1 MQYKQIGNSDLKVSE
16 ICLGT
21 MTFGQQNS
29 LEDAC
34 QQLDFAV
41 DRGVNFIDAAEM
53 YPVPAKAETY
63 GRTEEYIGQW
73 LSGQQRD
80 RFVIATKVAGPTR
93 SMSWIRSAERQVD
106 RPNIEQAV
114 NDSLQRLQTDYID
127 LYQIHWP
134 DRYVPLF
141 GGDKYDP
148 KNDRET
154 VPIQEQL
161 MVFADLIAAGK
172 IRYLG
177 LSNETPWGVC
187 QFSHLADRLGLPKI
201 VSIQNAYHLLNRE
214 FETALAETCHLEK
227 VGLLPYSP
235 LAFGFL
241 TGKYSQ
247 ETPPNSRIGLFPMFG
262 GRYKK
267 PHVQETLEAYLNVA
281 RKYNLVPAKMA
292 LAFVR
297 SRWFVTST
305 IIGATNLEQLEE
317 NLSSIELELDE
328 EILKEINEIHAQH
341 PNPAP

>member
-1 MQYKQIGNSDLKVSE
+1 MQYKQLGYSELKVSE

-29 LEDAC
+29 LEEAC
-34 QQLDFAV
+34 QQLDYAV
-41 DRGVNFIDAAEM
+41 DRGVNFIDVAEM

-73 LSGQQRD
+73 LSRQQRD
-80 RFVIATKVAGPTR
+80 RLVIATKVAGPTR
-93 SMSWIRSAERQVD
+93 SMSWIRSPERQVD

-114 NDSLQRLQTDYID
+114 NDSLKRLKTDYID

-148 KNDRET
+148 KNERET
-154 VPIQEQL
+154 VSIQDQL
-161 MVFADLIAAGK
+161 TVFADLIAAGK

-177 LSNETPWGVC
+177 VSNETPWGVC
-187 QFSHLADRLGLPKI
+187 QFCHLADRLGLPRI

-214 FETALAETCHLEK
+214 FETALTETCHLEN
-227 VGLLPYSP
+227 VGLLAYSP
-235 LAFGFL
+235 LAFGYL

-262 GRYKK
+262 GRYQKT
-267 PHVQETLEAYLNVA
+267 HVKETLESYINIA
-281 RKYNLVPAKMA
+281 RKYNLIPAQMA

-305 IIGATNLEQLEE
+305 IIGATNLEQLED
-317 NLSSIELELDE
+317 NLSSLEVELDE
-328 EILKEINEIHAQH
+328 KILKEIAEIHAKH

>member
-1 MQYKQIGNSDLKVSE
+1 MKYKPLSDSDLKVSE

-29 LEDAC
+29 LEEAG
-34 QQLDFAV
+34 QQLDLAL

-53 YPVPAKAETY
+53 YPVPAREETY

-73 LSGQQRD
+73 LSGKQRD
-80 RFVIATKVAGPTR
+80 RLIVATKIAGPTR
-93 SMSWIRSAERQVD
+93 SMSWIRSPDRNLD

-114 NDSLQRLQTDYID
+114 NDSLKRLKTDYID

-141 GGDKYDP
+141 GGEKYDP

-154 VPIQEQL
+154 VSIQEQL
-161 MVFADLIAAGK
+161 TVFSELVAAGK

-187 QFSHLADRLGLPKI
+187 QFCQTADQLGLPRI

-214 FETALAETCHLEK
+214 FEVALAETCHHEK
-227 VGLLPYSP
+227 IGLLAYSP
-235 LAFGFL
+235 LAFGYL
-241 TGKYSQ
+241 TGKYLQ
-247 ETPPNSRIGLFPMFG
+247 ETPPNSRIGRFPMFG
-262 GRYKK
+262 GRYNK
-267 PHVQETLEAYLNVA
+267 PYVKETLESYIKIA
-281 RKYNLVPAKMA
+281 RKYNLIPAQMA

-305 IIGATNLEQLEE
+305 IIGATNLEQLDE
-317 NLSSIELELDE
+317 NLSSLELELQED
-328 EILKEINEIHAQH
+328 ILKELDEIHAKH

>member
-1 MQYKQIGNSDLKVSE
+1 MQYKQLGNSDLTVSE

-29 LEDAC
+29 LEEAC
-34 QQLDFAV
+34 GQLDFAV

-53 YPVPAKAETY
+53 YPVPARAETY
-63 GRTEEYIGQW
+63 GKTEEYIGRW
-73 LSGQQRD
+73 LSGKPRD
-80 RFVIATKVAGPTR
+80 RFVIATKIAGPTR
-93 SMSWIRSAERQVD
+93 SMPWIRSADRQVD
-106 RPNIEQAV
+106 RPNIERAV
-114 NDSLQRLQTDYID
+114 EDSLKRLQTDYID

-148 KNDRET
+148 KNERKT
-154 VPIQEQL
+154 VSIQEQL
-161 MVFADLIAAGK
+161 MVFAELIEAGK

-187 QFSHLADRLGLPKI
+187 QFCHLADRLGLPRI

-214 FETALAETCHLEK
+214 FEIALAETCHLEK
-227 VGLLPYSP
+227 VGLLAYSP

-241 TGKYSQ
+241 TGKYQQ

-267 PHVQETLEAYLNVA
+267 PYVQETLDAYLNIA
-281 RKYNLVPAKMA
+281 RKYDLIPAQMA

-317 NLSSIELELDE
+317 NLSSLKVELSE

-341 PNPAP
+341 PNPTP